1 MRIGVVIL
9 VAARCSAC
17 FWKCLRTA
25 SRIKCWRFRLCCL
38 VFYQLALGDLF
49 LRQCAVGLGRLG
61 LGFFYGNRPKAPTLK
76 LLPALLRGKDTHRGL
91 WSSLAIGSWCGFF
104 RAFLPLLSSGLHNA
118 KLLIADSGSAYGC
131 VFCCANHLFGSIL
144 DSLFPVVG
152 GIGIRR
158 CGRLLGPL
166 STAAHSGL
174 HYCPPHQIAAAI
186 VSAHRDCPGCGG
198 PVCELAYRSS
208 REYTVPAWLS

>member
-1 MRIGVVIL
+1 M
-9 VAARCSAC
+9 AARCSAC

-38 VFYQLALGDLF
+38 VFISWLWEICSCGNALSALG
-49 LRQCAVGLGRLG
+49 VWGLA
-61 LGFFYGNRPKAPTLK
+61 FFYGNRPKAPALELFAAF
-76 LLPALLRGKDTHRGL
+76 LLGKNLYGGLRGRLAFSNRGGL
-91 WSSLAIGSWCGFF
+91 F
-104 RAFLPLLSSGLHNA
+104 RTFLPLFTLVLHNA
-118 KLLIADSGSAYGC
+118 ELLIADSGGAYGC

-158 CGRLLGPL
+158 CGRLLSPL

-174 HYCPPHQIAAAI
+174 HHLAPHQIAAAV
-186 VSAHRDCPGCGG
+186 VSAHCGYPGCGG

-208 REYTVPAWLS
+208 RGYTAPAWLS